1 MTGEPQASPVAAS
14 SVAASP
20 VAASSVPA
28 SSVPASSVDIAA
40 AEAQLGRPI
49 RGRVS
54 VAHRCP
60 CGLPD
65 VLATE
70 PRLPDGSPFP
80 THFYLTC
87 PRANAAASTLE
98 SEGLM
103 VLFAERL
110 RDDPEFAAA
119 YQRAHDD
126 FLARRAEWGSVEEI
140 EGISAGGMPDR
151 VKCLHALLAHA
162 LAAGPGVNP
171 VGDEVLGILE
181 ARGMW
186 SRTHPCVEVPPS
198 EEPR

>member
-1 MTGEPQASPVAAS
+1 MTPLPPGSPADGS
-14 SVAASP
+14 
-20 VAASSVPA
+20 
-28 SSVPASSVDIAA
+28 DLIAA
-40 AEAQLGRPI
+40 AAQLGRPV

-87 PRANAAASTLE
+87 PRANAAVSTLE

-103 VLFAERL
+103 VTLAARL
-110 RDDPEFAAA
+110 RDDPDFAAA
-119 YQRAHDD
+119 YRRAHDD
-126 FLARRAEWGSVEEI
+126 YLARRADWGEVAEI
-140 EGISAGGMPDR
+140 DRISAGGMPDR
-151 VKCLHALLAHA
+151 VKCLHALLAHT

-171 VGDEVLGILE
+171 VGEEVLRVLNE
-181 ARGMW
+181 RGMW
-186 SRTHPCVEVPPS
+186 QCASPCVDVTPH
-198 EEPR
+198 EESQ

>member
-1 MTGEPQASPVAAS
+1 MRQQR
-14 SVAASP
+14 
-20 VAASSVPA
+20 PA
-28 SSVPASSVDIAA
+28 SQIGAADASDIAA
-40 AEAQLGRPI
+40 AQAQLGRPI
-49 RGRVS
+49 RGRVV

-87 PRANAAASTLE
+87 PRANAAVSTLE

-103 VLFAERL
+103 VGFSERL
-110 RDDPEFAAA
+110 REDPEFAAA
-119 YQRAHDD
+119 YRRAHDD
-126 FLARRAEWGSVEEI
+126 FLTRRAGWGEVAEI
-140 EGISAGGMPDR
+140 AGISAGGMPDR

-171 VGDEVLGILE
+171 VGDEVLAILDE
-181 ARGMW
+181 RGMW
-186 SRTHPCVEVPPS
+186 SRATMCVDIPPTQ
-198 EEPR
+198 ET

>member
-1 MTGEPQASPVAAS
+1 MTFDKSDAVSTATAD
-14 SVAASP
+14 
-20 VAASSVPA
+20 PA
-28 SSVPASSVDIAA
+28 ETAA
-40 AEAQLGRPI
+40 AEAQLGRPV

-54 VAHRCP
+54 IAHRCQ

-87 PRANAAASTLE
+87 PRANAAVSTLE

-103 VLFAERL
+103 GQFATRL
-110 RDDPEFAAA
+110 ADDPEFAEA
-119 YQRAHDD
+119 YARAHED
-126 FLARRAEWGSVEEI
+126 FLARRAAWGEVAEI

-162 LAAGPGVNP
+162 LAAGPSVNP
-171 VGDEVLGILE
+171 VGDEVLAILNE
-181 ARGMW
+181 RGMW
-186 SRTHPCVEVPPS
+186 SRTTACVDVPPNQ
-198 EEPR
+198 EPQ